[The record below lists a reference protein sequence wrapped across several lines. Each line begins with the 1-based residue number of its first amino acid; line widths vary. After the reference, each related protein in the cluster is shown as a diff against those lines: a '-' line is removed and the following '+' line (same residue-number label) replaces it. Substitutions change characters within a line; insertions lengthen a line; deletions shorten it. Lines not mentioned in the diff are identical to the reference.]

1 MNQWQNEDGTL
12 VPLGASWVE
21 EEQAWNFAVYAK
33 HASRVVLLIYSSDK
47 LAEPIHS
54 YEFDQLKNKSGPI
67 WHCRLASNLIQSGCY
82 YGYRVW
88 GPQDRAKDNWHS
100 YDHEKILLDPYA
112 KSVYFPPEFSRSAAC
127 HSGNNEGKAPLG
139 VLIGKEDFEWAGDQ
153 TIQHGSDLVIYEL
166 HVRGFTCSPS
176 SGVPSDRRGT
186 FAGVI
191 EKIPYLK
198 DLGVTA
204 VELMPIFQFDPQQ
217 GNYWGYMP
225 LNFFSPQHSYCTTHD
240 PYQQRNEFR
249 QMVKEL
255 HLAGIEVILD
265 VVYNHTAEG
274 HENQPI
280 YSFKGFDNSSYYV
293 ASNNPQ
299 QPYANFSGCGNTLDA
314 NSIIVRKLIVDSLMH
329 WGEQM
334 HVDGF
339 RFDLASIF
347 TINHSGSAN
356 GQQPP
361 IFGQIRTTQEL
372 SNLRMIAEPW
382 DAAGT
387 YQLGRAFP
395 GWLWMQW
402 NGAYRDALQR
412 FVRGDQGM
420 ISELMTRLYGSSD
433 LFPDDQWYSCR
444 PWQSINYISSHDGS
458 SFYDLVS
465 YQEKNN
471 WANGEENRD
480 GGHEFKW
487 NCGYEGD
494 QDVPGQVLE
503 IRKRQVK
510 NLFTLLLLS
519 NGTPMFRM
527 GDEFLQTQGGNNNP
541 YNQDNQTSWLDWDR
555 LKEFKN
561 IHNFV
566 KEMIAFR
573 KSHPSI
579 SRSTF
584 WREDV
589 SWYGTNGAV
598 DHSAS
603 SQCLAYYLSGAR
615 LKDQDL
621 YVMINMS
628 RESQVFEIQ
637 KRANNRWRRAVDTYL
652 PEPDDICLIQNA
664 KPVESNIYVVQANS
678 IVVLTNE

>member
-1 MNQWQNEDGTL
+1 MNLWQKEDGTL

-21 EEQAWNFAVYAK
+21 EDHAWNFAVYAK
-33 HASRVVLLIYSSDK
+33 YAKKILLLIYNSSD
-47 LAEPIHS
+47 LVQPI
-54 YEFDQLKNKSGPI
+54 YTFEFDQLKNKSGPI
-67 WHCRLASNLIQSGCY
+67 WHCRLSVELIPDACY
-82 YGYRVW
+82 YAYQVW
-88 GPQDRAKDNWHS
+88 GPQDNAKDVWHS
-100 YDHEKILLDPYA
+100 YDPQKILLDPYA
-112 KSVYFPPEFSRSAAC
+112 KSVYFPPEFSRTAAC
-127 HSGNNEGKAPLG
+127 HPGSNAGKAPLG
-139 VLIGKEDFEWAGDQ
+139 VLIGDEDFDWSNDRIA
-153 TIQHGSDLVIYEL
+153 QHGSDLIIYEI
-166 HVRGFTCSPS
+166 HVKGFTNNQNSEVS
-176 SGVPSDRRGT
+176 ADRRGT

-198 DLGVTA
+198 DLGITA
-204 VELMPIFQFDPQQ
+204 VELMPVFQFDPQQ

-255 HLAGIEVILD
+255 HRAGIEVILD

-274 HENQPI
+274 HQHQPI

-293 ASNNPQ
+293 PSGDPN

-314 NSIIVRKLIVDSLMH
+314 NSIIVRKLIVDSLLH
-329 WGEQM
+329 WSDQM

-347 TINHSGSAN
+347 SLNHKGTVN
-356 GQQPP
+356 EQQPP

-372 SNLRMIAEPW
+372 SNMRMIAEPW

-402 NGAYRDALQR
+402 NGAYRDTLQR
-412 FVRGDQGM
+412 FVRGDSDM
-420 ISELMTRLYGSSD
+420 ITEFMTRLYGSSD

-444 PWQSINYISSHDGS
+444 PWQSVNYVSSHDGS
-458 SFYDLVS
+458 SLYDLVS
-465 YQEKNN
+465 YEEKNN

-487 NCGYEGD
+487 NCGHEGD
-494 QDVPGQVLE
+494 QNVPESVIEL
-503 IRKRQVK
+503 RKRQVK

-541 YNQDNQTSWLDWDR
+541 YNQDNEISWLDWSR
-555 LKEFKN
+555 LQRFGEV
-561 IHNFV
+561 HRFV
-566 KEMIAFR
+566 KKMITFR
-573 KSHPSI
+573 KAHPSL

-584 WREDV
+584 WRDDI
-589 SWYGTNGAV
+589 SWYGTEGPV
-598 DHSAS
+598 DYSPS
-603 SQCLAYYLSGAR
+603 SQALAFYLDGSK

-621 YVMINMS
+621 YVMINVA
-628 RESQVFEIQ
+628 RESRVFAIQ
-637 KRANNRWRRAVDTYL
+637 KKANNRWRRAIDTSL
-652 PEPDDICLIQNA
+652 ASPDDIGSTEGAKLI
-664 KPVESNIYVVQANS
+664 ESNIYVVQANS
-678 IVVLTNE
+678 VVVLVHD